1 MTKKAALKWLKQAL
15 HDLEMAEKNIGIGGY
30 DVAAFLAHQSVEK
43 LLKCILILEGKSVT
57 KTHKLERLVSL
68 LNLSPSLAD
77 KIFDLTEDY
86 TISRYPDVSLE
97 VPYLHYDKEVAH
109 RKVSIAKEVFDEL
122 KEKYKDVVSEG

>member
-1 MTKKAALKWLKQAL
+1 
-15 HDLEMAEKNIGIGGY
+15 MAEKSGY
-30 DVAAFLAHQSVEK
+30 DVAAFLAHHSVEK

-77 KIFDLTEDY
+77 KIFDLTEYY
-86 TISRYPDVSLE
+86 TISRYPGVSLE
-97 VPYLHYDKEVAH
+97 VPYLHYDKEVAQ